1 MRVADE
7 LVAEAVALDA
17 AADEAGLQRQLESF
31 DRLPVVE
38 RARRAQQVERE
49 AVAGE
54 RGDLEDAPARRAEPL
69 DPLDHRVAYRRR
81 NGQAPIG
88 GGVVVGGFPASFG
101 VDAQLA
107 GVEQVAQGLEQEVR
121 IAVRRLLQPRGEALA
136 ATAARQLAHQLQ
148 RVVGAERHQRHAQ
161 EQAAALEAAHRIAGR
176 DAPGVLER
184 TRRDEQGDVTGRV
197 ARAAVGE
204 MGDQGEG
211 RLVGPLGV
219 VDPDAAA
226 GPGEVVEGL
235 AERVEEALPS
245 RHRRRRGRRHRL
257 LLRRGRQ
264 RVGGAGGTT
273 RRERR
278 LALGRQRRQQ
288 ARHFAPVVGAEAVEA
303 GQPLGRFEQRA
314 QRLGDGMQRR
324 LAGDRLAADGD
335 RRSRA
340 QDLLRQAR
348 LADAGFAFEQDGSDG
363 CRARAAAPSR
373 PRGRRTAPRRG
384 AAPRR
389 RDAAPATT
397 AARASGS
404 ARRGRPSPA
413 TARCRARRAA
423 PGGSAPRRRA
433 RAGARRAD
441 GAGA

>member
-1 MRVADE
+1 M
-7 LVAEAVALDA
+7 
-17 AADEAGLQRQLESF
+17 
-31 DRLPVVE
+31 
-38 RARRAQQVERE
+38 
-49 AVAGE
+49 
-54 RGDLEDAPARRAEPL
+54 
-69 DPLDHRVAYRRR
+69 
-81 NGQAPIG
+81 
-88 GGVVVGGFPASFG
+88 
-101 VDAQLA
+101 
-107 GVEQVAQGLEQEVR
+107 
-121 IAVRRLLQPRGEALA
+121 
-136 ATAARQLAHQLQ
+136 
-148 RVVGAERHQRHAQ
+148 
-161 EQAAALEAAHRIAGR
+161 
-176 DAPGVLER
+176 
-184 TRRDEQGDVTGRV
+184 TGRV
-197 ARAAVGE
+197 ARAPVGE

-226 GPGEVVEGL
+226 GAGEAVEGL
-235 AERVEEALPS
+235 AEGVEEALPS

-257 LLRRGRQ
+257 LCAAAGSAS
-264 RVGGAGGTT
+264 GAPAGTT

-335 RRSRA
+335 RRARA

-348 LADAGFAFEQDGSDG
+348 LADAGFAFEQDGGDG

-373 PRGRRTAPRRG
+373 PRGRRTAPRCG

-413 TARCRARRAA
+413 RARCRARRAA